1 MVPQILE
8 TPLLLLSP
16 SRPLIQN
23 PTLTHHCM
31 MAHAPCSSEQFA
43 VNEVAYYNGAVCGTL
58 AGPEKS
64 LGLFWQARLL
74 AYNVVVSSLGNEES
88 AEGVAVPLSAQQHM
102 DVLGGVSIDPSALSV
117 AASLQGFGVV
127 TTVTGAQPRAP
138 RFVSFPKRHP

>member
-8 TPLLLLSP
+8 TPMLLLSP

-74 AYNVVVSSLGNEES
+74 AYNVVVSSLGKSPQKGWLCRCQRSSTWTCWVES
-88 AEGVAVPLSAQQHM
+88 LSTPQHSAWLLACKG
-102 DVLGGVSIDPSALSV
+102 LGW
-117 AASLQGFGVV
+117 
-127 TTVTGAQPRAP
+127 
-138 RFVSFPKRHP
+138 